1 MEASFF
7 IAFREGLEAFLIL
20 GLILAFLDKS
30 DLKEFK
36 GWAWGGAVLGLV
48 ASIALAV
55 IFTIFIDGFESE
67 EMQYNISLVVLIIA
81 IILLTYMVFW
91 MQHNAHI
98 SNMRKKITLST
109 NQKWMIF
116 FIVFTAIL
124 REGLETVLFLFAL
137 DVDEGKEL
145 LIGLIGG
152 LVVSAVII
160 WTVLKSSKK
169 LPLKPFFQYSS
180 YLILIIVAGLVSM
193 FVKGLQMAEYLPTFI
208 DPLYDSSMIIAND
221 STVGKV
227 LGVLMGYDASPS
239 LLQLLSW
246 VGYILLIGY
255 LLYKRSKNV

>member
-30 DLKEFK
+30 NLQMFK
-36 GWAWGGAVLGLV
+36 GWAWSGAIFGVV
-48 ASIALAV
+48 VSIALAV
-55 IFTIFIDGFESE
+55 VFTIFIDGFESE
-67 EMQYNISLVVLIIA
+67 EMQYNISLVVLVLA

-91 MQHNAHI
+91 MQHNAHV
-98 SNMRKKITLST
+98 SHMRDKITLST

-137 DVDEGKEL
+137 DVNDGQEL
-145 LIGLIGG
+145 LIGLVGG

-160 WTVLKSSKK
+160 WIVLKSSKK

-180 YLILIIVAGLVSM
+180 YLILLIVAGLVSM
-193 FVKGLQMAEYLPTFI
+193 LVKGLQMAEFIPTFI
-208 DPLYDSSMIIAND
+208 DPLYDSSMVIAND
-221 STVGKV
+221 STAGKV
-227 LGVLMGYDASPS
+227 LGVLMGYDATPS
-239 LLQLLSW
+239 MLQFLSW
-246 VGYILLIGY
+246 IGYILFIGY
-255 LLYKRSKNV
+255 LLFRRDRDV